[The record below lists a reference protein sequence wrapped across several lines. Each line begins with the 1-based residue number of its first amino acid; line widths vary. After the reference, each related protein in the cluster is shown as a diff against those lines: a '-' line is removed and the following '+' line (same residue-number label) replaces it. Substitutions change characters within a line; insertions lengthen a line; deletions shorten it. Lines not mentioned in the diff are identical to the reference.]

1 MMPRLSCQMGMGG
14 IWPFLDGKIWERNL
28 SFRWIWD
35 KNGNEVIEMG
45 RIWYEKSILAH
56 L

>member
-1 MMPRLSCQMGMGG
+1 MGMGG
-14 IWPFLDGKIWERNL
+14 IWELVDGKIWERNL
-28 SFRWIWD
+28 SFRWDGI
-35 KNGNEVIEMG
+35 GNEVSEIG